1 VEQFGS
7 YLRSLRAARG
17 LSRPELRDQI
27 RDRFG
32 DARGISTKTLENW
45 EGGKIDGMSA
55 GALARLVV
63 VLEADYED
71 VFSKLVAA
79 QLASRDAHAPGAGAP
94 DRGAGHEARGQ
105 RQRRSGSG
113 SKRRSP

>member
-1 VEQFGS
+1 MEEFGV

-32 DARGISTKTLENW
+32 DARGVSTKTIENW

-55 GALARLVV
+55 GALARLAV

-79 QLASRDAHAPGAGAP
+79 QIAARGGHAPGAGRP
-94 DRGAGHEARGQ
+94 ERPAGRQTHERNQQ
-105 RQRRSGSG
+105 RPGNESR
-113 SKRRSP
+113 RRSP

>member
-1 VEQFGS
+1 VEEFGQ

-17 LSRPELRDQI
+17 LSRPDLRDRI

-32 DARGISTKTLENW
+32 DARGISIKTLENW

-63 VLEADYED
+63 VLDADYED
-71 VFSKLVAA
+71 VFSRLVAA
-79 QLASRDAHAPGAGAP
+79 QLAARDAHAPGAGSP
-94 DRGAGHEARGQ
+94 ERAGLEARGQ